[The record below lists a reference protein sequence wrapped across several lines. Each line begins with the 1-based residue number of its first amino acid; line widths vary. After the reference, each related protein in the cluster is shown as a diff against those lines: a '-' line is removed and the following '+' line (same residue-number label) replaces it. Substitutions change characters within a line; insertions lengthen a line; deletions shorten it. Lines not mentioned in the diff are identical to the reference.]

1 MSFFDKQFPTEI
13 SFGARGGPQESTNIV
28 VLGSGSES
36 RRARWSDAG
45 GSWNVATGIK
55 NDTDLHTLISFW
67 RICRGSF
74 RGFRFKDWQD
84 YTSSIRNVA
93 PTNADQNIGTGDGTK
108 TSFQITKAYIFGGET
123 ILKTILKP
131 VVGTVLVAVNG
142 IAQVEGTDF
151 LVDYSLGIIHFF
163 VAPAIDLSVT
173 VGFEFDNPARFKSD
187 KLDVTG
193 LTTKLS
199 RAQVVDVIELKPL
212 EVIGVDIDFTSMLTT
227 VLPDSRLT
235 LVRASQAGYF
245 NSAGILKFALNDE
258 PRPWHNHTAPFT
270 HRGIMLEDARTIRI
284 TKNRDM
290 TDAAWTAANMTVAK
304 DAVGLDG
311 VVNSASTLTAS
322 AANGT
327 VTQSPTLGSLERT
340 YSTWVKRVTG
350 SGTVEI
356 SDDDFVAS
364 TVDITASINSS
375 TFSKVEITSTR
386 ANPIIGIRVVT
397 SGDAIEVDFN
407 QLEDGDNSTSPIDSD
422 IFTVRQAD
430 DLTFDDTSWIN
441 IAQGTVWIDCS
452 VPDVRTGVQFGVL
465 SIFDA
470 SSDQNRITFSK
481 DSTTNLFQFGYNNGG
496 VVAQL
501 NDTKVWNADATRTFI
516 ADYEDADQRLFTDGT
531 QEDTGTKTP
540 VATGLD
546 TVRLGRIGTVVPAL
560 ARLNGFIERFRYIP
574 VAGLGP

>member
-1 MSFFDKQFPTEI
+1 MSFFDKQFPTKI
-13 SFGARGGPQESTNIV
+13 SFGARGGPQESTNVV

-55 NDTDLHTLISFW
+55 NDTDLHDLISFW

-93 PTNADQNIGTGDGTK
+93 PTNADQSIGPGDGTK

-131 VVGTVLVAVNG
+131 VVGTVLVAVDAV
-142 IAQVEGTDF
+142 AQVEGTDF
-151 LVDYSLGIIHFF
+151 LIDYSLGIIHFF
-163 VAPAIDLSVT
+163 VAPANGLSVT

-212 EVIGVDIDFTSMLTT
+212 EVIGVDIDFTLMLTT

-245 NSAGILKFALNDE
+245 NSAGVLKFALNNE

-270 HRGIMLEDARTIRI
+270 HRGIMLEEARTIRI

-290 TDAAWTAANMTVAK
+290 TDAAWAQSNMTRAK

-311 VVNSASTLTAS
+311 VVNSASTLTS
-322 AANGT
+322 TAANAT

-340 YSTWVKRVTG
+340 YSVWVKRKTG
-350 SGTVEI
+350 SGVVEI
-356 SDDDFVAS
+356 TDNNF
-364 TVDITASINSS
+364 TNTLDITASINSS
-375 TFSKVEITSTR
+375 TFTKVEVTR
-386 ANPIIGIRVVT
+386 TQANPVVGIRLVT
-397 SGDAIEVDFN
+397 SGDALEVDFN
-407 QLEDGDNSTSPIDSD
+407 QVEDGEKSTSPIDSD
-422 IFTVRQAD
+422 IFTIRQAD
-430 DLTFDDTSWIN
+430 DLTFNDTSWIN
-441 IAQGTVWIDCS
+441 NLQGTLWVECS
-452 VPDVRTGVQFGVL
+452 LPQAPSATETIGIC

-470 SSDQNRITFSK
+470 SSDNNRIDFDV
-481 DSTTNLFQFGYNNGG
+481 DSAGIVMRAVYEDGSTPVILT
-496 VVAQL
+496 
-501 NDTKVWNADATRTFI
+501 DTKVWNAGATRAFI
-516 ADYEDADQRLFTDGT
+516 FDYESGDQGLFTDGT
-531 QEDTGTKTP
+531 SEATASDAGTP
-540 VATGLD
+540 TGLD
-546 TVRLGRIGTVVPAL
+546 TVRLGRLGTASSPQAY
-560 ARLNGFIERFRYIP
+560 LNGFIELFRYIP
-574 VAGLGP
+574 VAGLN